1 MTTIGKENIN
11 RSIKYIL
18 MALITWLLIKYIS
31 KFVEPDQFIIIV
43 PLMVSISYAIL
54 DRILPST
61 KCDN

>member
-11 RSIKYIL
+11 RAIKYIL
-18 MALITWLLIKYIS
+18 MALITWLLIKYMS
-31 KFVEPDQFIIIV
+31 KFVNTDQFIIIV

-61 KCDN
+61 NCD